1 MESAKKKQKIPEEQ
15 EREAKRMGGE
25 AGERM

>member
-15 EREAKRMGGE
+15 KRAAKRMGGE